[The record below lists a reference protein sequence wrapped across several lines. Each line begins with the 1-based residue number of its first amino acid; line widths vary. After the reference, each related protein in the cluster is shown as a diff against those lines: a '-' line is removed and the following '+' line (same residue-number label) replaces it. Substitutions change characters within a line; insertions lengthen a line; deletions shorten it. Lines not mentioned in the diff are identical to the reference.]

1 MNKYEQETID
11 LGVEAA
17 KLMIRAAVQTI
28 GDVDDETRN
37 IALTIALGIALTT
50 SKIIDESIPRI
61 AATTYLANNE
71 HS

>member
-1 MNKYEQETID
+1 MNKHEQETTN

-17 KLMIRAAVQTI
+17 KLMIRAGVQAI

-37 IALTIALGIALTT
+37 MAFTIALGIVLT
-50 SKIIDESIPRI
+50 SLRLVDESIPHV
-61 AATTYLANNE
+61 AATTYLRNNE